1 MVHVSDCCVGN
12 GPEDSCFLV
21 KIVSDVL
28 VRPPRDEY
36 DINDLGPQYFKLHGK
51 QYKRTDFFVESQGHS
66 LCCSN
71 FGPVSHTNECCVVY
85 LHGN

>member
-51 QYKRTDFFVESQGHS
+51 QYKNALEMLFFLGTRKIHK
-66 LCCSN
+66 N
-71 FGPVSHTNECCVVY
+71 
-85 LHGN
+85 